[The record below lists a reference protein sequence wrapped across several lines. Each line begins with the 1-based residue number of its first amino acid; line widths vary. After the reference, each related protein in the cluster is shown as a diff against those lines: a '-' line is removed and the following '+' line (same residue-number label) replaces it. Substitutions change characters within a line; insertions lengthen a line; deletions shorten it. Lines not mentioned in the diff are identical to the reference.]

1 MSRSAER
8 AAPLLGALVA
18 LVAASGGAGVVACHG
33 KPTPAASASA
43 TAASAAAP
51 LAAGPAPRE
60 LTTPSTLELSG
71 IVWAAALDRYVVVS
85 DDVDDASG
93 RHLPQVFGLSREG
106 ALDPQPIPIE
116 GVAELNDLES
126 ICAGPNGTFFAT
138 TSHSPN
144 KKGHI
149 PPTRRALLH
158 LALEGRKLTILGR
171 ADLTTARS
179 GFIDVEAL
187 AFRDGTLYVGLK
199 APLDDK
205 GQATI
210 LAIADAAA
218 AIKAGAFPAGAVSVW
233 ATPRLC
239 PESACEGIS
248 DMTFLAGGQLL
259 LVANSPK
266 GAPSDGGGSLYRLA
280 APSAT
285 PELVRRFP
293 GFKPEGVALAPD
305 GASIVL
311 VFDRD
316 KKQPMWLSLPVPP

>member
-8 AAPLLGALVA
+8 AASLLGVLGLFVA
-18 LVAASGGAGVVACHG
+18 TTGGAGVVACHG
-33 KPTPAASASA
+33 KSTPAASASP
-43 TAASAAAP
+43 TSGSASAP

-60 LTTPSTLELSG
+60 ITTPSTLELSG
-71 IVWAAALDRYVVVS
+71 ITWAPQLDRWLVVS
-85 DDVDDASG
+85 DDVDEGAD
-93 RHLPQVFGLSREG
+93 RHLPEVFALSKDG
-106 ALDPQPIPIE
+106 ALDAQPIPIE
-116 GVAELNDLES
+116 GVSALNDLES

-158 LALEGRKLTILGR
+158 LALEGRKLVILGR

-179 GFIDVEAL
+179 GFIDAEAL

-218 AIKAGAFPAGAVSVW
+218 AVKAGSFPPGSVSVW

-239 PESACEGIS
+239 PGAACEGVS
-248 DMTFLAGGQLL
+248 DMAFLPGGQLL

-280 APSAT
+280 SPTSS
-285 PELVRRFP
+285 PELLRRFP